1 MAPPKKHDYDAEEFY
16 QDIFGFAMQGFN
28 DAEIADALDLDPET
42 FTCMKNGNYIGW
54 NEEDNKRRG
63 DRILKVLAR
72 GRRKVNAIVRGR
84 YLKAAIGG
92 IKTKNVS
99 TVKRPVYDPATG
111 LKIEDQVVQINEA
124 EFESPPNV
132 QALATWLYHHDP
144 DWRRV
149 QRGLDTE
156 ASDVPENVE
165 HGIDIDAWIRKETE
179 AKAEE
184 EGDSTAN
191 SDSLDNTA
199 EELDAQNQ

>member
-28 DAEIADALDLDPET
+28 DAEIADALDIDPDT
-42 FTCMKNGNYIGW
+42 FGMMKNKRYDKW
-54 NEEDNKRRG
+54 SAEENQRRG
-63 DRILKVLAR
+63 DRIVRVLAR

-179 AKAEE
+179 MKDEKKDETAAEDTDGE
-184 EGDSTAN
+184 
-191 SDSLDNTA
+191 A
-199 EELDAQNQ
+199 ENQG